1 MDIETVRDSFKK
13 YTELVKNKGLQFDTI
28 TTEKLSINDIIC
40 KLEKLHYNYLLFAQE
55 FSTSTEYV
63 HIIYIQLIKI
73 IEPHKKNNKGYFY

>member
-40 KLEKLHYNYLLFAQE
+40 KLEK
-55 FSTSTEYV
+55 
-63 HIIYIQLIKI
+63 
-73 IEPHKKNNKGYFY
+73 